1 MSVLRYTV
9 LRLLLFL
16 GCLLAFFLVKD
27 LTGIPTGAVV
37 ILAAVASLALSL
49 VVLRGPREEL
59 AARMAQRVDSRL
71 PARAVEGSDEAVEDA
86 EVERAEVEQ
95 AEDERRRRHGAAGGL
110 S

>member
-9 LRLLLFL
+9 LRLLLFF

-27 LTGIPTGAVV
+27 VTGMPTAAVV

-59 AARMAQRVDSRL
+59 AARMAQRIDSRL
-71 PARAVEGSDEAVEDA
+71 PAQPADGSDEAVEDA
-86 EVERAEVEQ
+86 ED
-95 AEDERRRRHGAAGGL
+95 EDRRRTEGQPG
-110 S
+110 